1 VAAGLVAGNGGDD
14 SMSDTS
20 VSDTARLFLLA
31 ILWLG
36 LAGTLAELLL
46 LAHYED
52 WEQWIPLVLAVVT
65 LLLSGAVAIRPSRG
79 SIRLFQAVM
88 ALMIVSGGVGMYLH
102 VHANMEFQLEMDA
115 TLRGFALLRKSLVA
129 KAPPALAPGVM
140 TQLGLIGLAYTFR
153 HPALERTQ

>member
-1 VAAGLVAGNGGDD
+1 
-14 SMSDTS
+14 
-20 VSDTARLFLLA
+20 VSEQARRFLLA

-36 LAGTLAELLL
+36 IAGTLAELLL
-46 LAHYED
+46 LAHYE
-52 WEQWIPLVLAVVT
+52 EASQWIPIALLTIT
-65 LLLSGAVAIRPSRG
+65 LLLSGVVAVRPSHG

-102 VHANMEFQLEMDA
+102 LHANMEFQLEMDS
-115 TLRGFALLRKSLVA
+115 TLKGFALLRKSMVA

-153 HPALERTQ
+153 HPALGSGRT

>member
-1 VAAGLVAGNGGDD
+1 MAARLVARNRSDD
-14 SMSDTS
+14 SVSDTS
-20 VSDTARLFLLA
+20 VSNTVRRFLLG

-36 LAGTLAELLL
+36 VAGTLAELLL
-46 LAHYED
+46 LAHYE
-52 WEQWIPLVLAVVT
+52 EASQWIPIVLLTIT
-65 LLLSGAVAIRPSRG
+65 LLLSAVVALRPSRG

-102 VHANMEFQLEMDA
+102 LHANMEFQLEMDS
-115 TLRGFALLRKSLVA
+115 TLKGFALLRKSMVA

-153 HPALERTQ
+153 HPGLGRT